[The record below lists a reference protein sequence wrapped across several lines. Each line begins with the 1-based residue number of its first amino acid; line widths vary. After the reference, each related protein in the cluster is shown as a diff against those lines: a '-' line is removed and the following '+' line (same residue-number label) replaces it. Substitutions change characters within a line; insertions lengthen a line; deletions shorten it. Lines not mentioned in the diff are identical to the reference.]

1 MAAQQNFQGMDAI
14 AIRQPSVEE
23 ILMLAVE
30 KSAGADAIERLVS
43 LQQQLLAKEAETDFN
58 ESMNKIQT
66 ELRPIQTDAI
76 NPSTKSKYASYHQL
90 DRAIRPV
97 YTKYGFSLSFST
109 TDSPLTDHVRV
120 LCYVSRSGHTRTYQC
135 DMPSDGKGAK
145 GGDVMTKTHAA
156 GSAMSYGMRYL
167 LKMIFNIAVGEDDT
181 DGNEPLPNW
190 AQEYIDAFR
199 GLTQINQLRDVF
211 AEAWQK
217 ASGPNGD
224 RRSKDYIRIA
234 YEARKKEISNVN
246 G

>member
-109 TDSPLTDHVRV
+109 TDSPLADHVRV

-167 LKMIFNIAVGEDDT
+167 LKMIFNIAVGEDDD
-181 DGNEPLPNW
+181 DGNGGAETERVEWIKNASTKEELSTLYKS
-190 AQEYIDAFR
+190 AVADAIANKHFNAI
-199 GLTQINQLRDVF
+199 GVYQAARD
-211 AEAWQK
+211 AKLKEWQ
-217 ASGPNGD
+217 
-224 RRSKDYIRIA
+224 
-234 YEARKKEISNVN
+234 
-246 G
+246 